1 MSQRFEHKK
10 LGVALVLPDVE
21 ELLQRD
27 VDAYMREFRKQPDT
41 NDYAGRVVRAAAA
54 AGWIR
59 EPAMTADMVDAMK
72 PAAVHWMTRHID
84 ALYTD
89 AITIPKE

>member
-10 LGVALVLPDVE
+10 LGMVLVLPDVE

-54 AGWIR
+54 GGWIR
-59 EPAMTADMVDAMK
+59 EPVMTADIVDGMR
-72 PAAVHWMTRHID
+72 PAIVHWMAQHVD
-84 ALYTD
+84 KLYTD
-89 AITIPKE
+89 AITVPKG